1 MASQYV
7 GRGYGSLCW
16 KQVLLMA
23 LRQKVYFHYSE
34 GNSLKPPKVMTIK
47 VLQSRG
53 QSNRVKAMNYQ
64 SRHMW

>member
-53 QSNRVKAMNYQ
+53 QFQ
-64 SRHMW
+64 